1 VTRLL
6 SIVLLVFGASAH
18 GAGITFVEPDT
29 IEWSGEFTLG
39 DYDKFIRL
47 AAEHPRFSTLRLV
60 DAGDGNPD
68 VMRWMIWTVRGPG
81 MTAEVQGACSG
92 ACALIFLNA
101 TNRRFTRPPSPR
113 THLHLKGAHVGGNGA
128 LVDDLRETARLAGE
142 ASAST
147 GRKLSLEMAF
157 KAMRVADPRGGL
169 MIYAAPRKGGQVFTC
184 RGNERVKPDD
194 CAPVKGATPASL
206 GIVSTAAP

>member
-1 VTRLL
+1 VSRLL
-6 SIVLLVFGASAH
+6 SIVLLLFGASAH
-18 GAGITFVEPDT
+18 AEVTFVEPDT
-29 IEWSGEFTLG
+29 IALSGEFTLPE
-39 DYDKFIRL
+39 YDRFIRL

-60 DAGDGNPD
+60 DAGDGDPD

-101 TNRRFTRPPSPR
+101 AKRRFTGPPSPR
-113 THLHLKGAHVGGNGA
+113 TYLHLKGAHDSRKGA
-128 LVDDLRETARLAGE
+128 LVDDLKETARLAGE

-147 GRKLSLEMAF
+147 GRKLSLEVAF
-157 KAMRVADPRGGL
+157 KALRVADPRGGL
-169 MIYAAPRKGGQVFTC
+169 MIYAIPRKGGQVFTC
-184 RGNERVKPDD
+184 RGDERVKPDD

-206 GIVSTAAP
+206 GIVSAGIS